1 MILCM
6 PFDKLA
12 LDRYGEIPILQNLT
26 SKPPSY
32 KVLSKV
38 VVILNVI
45 LLMHALLK

>member
-1 MILCM
+1 M
-6 PFDKLA
+6 PFSKEDKLA
-12 LDRYGEIPILQNLT
+12 LDMLDGEIPILQNLT